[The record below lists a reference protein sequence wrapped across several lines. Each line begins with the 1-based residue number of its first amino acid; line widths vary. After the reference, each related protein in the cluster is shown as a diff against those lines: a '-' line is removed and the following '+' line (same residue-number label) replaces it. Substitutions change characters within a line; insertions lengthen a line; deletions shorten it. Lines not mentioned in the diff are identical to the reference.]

1 MKTNS
6 CRKCLTRDMDQSS
19 YFESLHDYIDQLD
32 ETIKAEQSVYR
43 YRLQQCTE
51 CERLI
56 DAMCNACGCYV
67 ELRASIDRNY
77 CPYHKW

>member
-1 MKTNS
+1 MN
-6 CRKCLTRDMDQSS
+6 QSS
-19 YFESLHDYIDQLD
+19 YFESLHNYIDHLD
-32 ETIKAEQSVYR
+32 ETIKAEQSVYL
-43 YRLQQCTE
+43 YRLKLCSE

-67 ELRASIDRNY
+67 ELRASIDKNQ